1 MARPQR
7 VILDSNII
15 VSRMIFPRGVAAV
28 VFDLAYESCVL
39 LTSEAIM
46 TELRQVAGRA
56 KFDRYLNLS
65 QRHEFVERY
74 SEIARWIV
82 PDATVQDCRGAKDN
96 RFLELALSGRADVIV
111 SGDEDLLALNPWRGV
126 SIVTPAVYLDSMR

>member
-1 MARPQR
+1 MK
-7 VILDSNII
+7 
-15 VSRMIFPRGVAAV
+15 
-28 VFDLAYESCVL
+28 SCVL

-46 TELRQVAGRA
+46 TELRQVPGRA

-82 PDATVQDCRGAKDN
+82 PDATVQDCRDAKDN